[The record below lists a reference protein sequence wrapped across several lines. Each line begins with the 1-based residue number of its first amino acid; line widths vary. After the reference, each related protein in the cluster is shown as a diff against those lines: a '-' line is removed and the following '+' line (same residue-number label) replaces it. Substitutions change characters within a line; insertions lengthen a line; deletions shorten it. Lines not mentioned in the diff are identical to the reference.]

1 MDKLFLYLLSSL
13 RLYGKT
19 TSALFDS
26 ATNHSSINLACD
38 DGKYLISVYKM
49 EEKENA

>member
-1 MDKLFLYLLSSL
+1 MENLFLCLFLNL
-13 RLYGKT
+13 KNHGNII
-19 TSALFDS
+19 SALCDC
-26 ATNHSSINLACD
+26 ATNHSSINLTCG